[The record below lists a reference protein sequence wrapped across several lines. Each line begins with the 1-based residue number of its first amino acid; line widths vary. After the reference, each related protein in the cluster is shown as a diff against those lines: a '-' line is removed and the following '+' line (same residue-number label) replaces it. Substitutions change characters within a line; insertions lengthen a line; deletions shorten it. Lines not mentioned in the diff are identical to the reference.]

1 MIAVVDP
8 WNREVPVN
16 GQHIDPTGIVLLML
30 LGIVSYAFYRNV
42 RLGAAVVGAVTVVGF
57 IMVLMGSK

>member
-1 MIAVVDP
+1 
-8 WNREVPVN
+8 VN

-42 RLGAAVVGAVTVVGF
+42 RLGVAVVGAVTVVGF
-57 IMVLMGSK
+57 IMMLMGNK